1 MNEYDRMIELWA
13 NQILGRELSPEDEA
27 SLKEWLRSSDNKAFA
42 RQEVNKERLAEAI
55 RHLSEL
61 DENRLDRKMVIR
73 MGERSGKTKI
83 RILLPYLAAAS
94 VLGILVGGLWWRQQK
109 QNVKIVDK
117 SVSTAIL
124 PATDKARL
132 RLTNGTV
139 LYLDSTKNGQ
149 IGVQG
154 KVTITKSGGRLEY
167 KALADEASAF
177 RGDNVLSVPRG
188 GQFSLTLPDGT
199 QVWLNSS
206 SDITYPV
213 AFGSERRV
221 KLTGEAFFSVA
232 RDAKKPFFVETPHG
246 TIQILGTSF
255 NVKAYPDD
263 STEATTLVEGKVKVK
278 DFDKTLIL
286 QPGDQAFQKA
296 GVLTLTRPN
305 VQAVTAWR
313 RGFFSLQD
321 ADILDIMKEFSRF
334 YDVKVVFKGAVS
346 SEKYTGLVGRDLNL
360 SDAVSLLRHLNI
372 NATLSDRTIIVEPEK
387 TDR

>member
-1 MNEYDRMIELWA
+1 MNEYDRMIKLWA
-13 NQILGRELSPEDEA
+13 NRILGRDLSPEDEV
-27 SLKEWLRSSDNKAFA
+27 SLNQWLRGPESKAFTQ
-42 RQEVNKERLAEAI
+42 QEFNKERLAEAI
-55 RHLSEL
+55 KSLSEV
-61 DENRLDRKMVIR
+61 DKSRMDRKMDIR
-73 MGERSGKTKI
+73 MGEQFRTPKI
-83 RILLPYLAAAS
+83 RIFLPYVAAAS
-94 VLGILVGGLWWRQQK
+94 VIGILAGAMWLNQRK
-109 QNVKIVDK
+109 KDIKIAAQ
-117 SVSTAIL
+117 TANTIIL

-132 RLTNGTV
+132 RLTNGKI

-154 KVTITKSGGRLEY
+154 KLAITKSGGRIVY
-167 KALADEASAF
+167 KALGDDNSQSG
-177 RGDNVLSVPRG
+177 GDNVLSVPRG

-213 AFGSERRV
+213 AFDAERRV

-246 TIQILGTSF
+246 TIQVLGTSF
-255 NVKAYPDD
+255 NLKAYSDD
-263 STEATTLVEGKVKVK
+263 STEATTLVDGKVKVESNEK
-278 DFDKTLIL
+278 ALIL
-286 QPGDQAFQKA
+286 QPGEQAFQKA
-296 GVLTLTRPN
+296 GTLTLTHPN

-321 ADILDIMKEFSRF
+321 ADIQDIMKEFSRF
-334 YDVKVVFKGAVS
+334 YDVQVVFRGAIS

-360 SDAVSLLRHLNI
+360 RDAVSLLQHLHI

-387 TDR
+387 TD